1 MAILLLNT
9 LQMLMEKCHNRTVPD
24 EEDIREFMED
34 HAIPPYMPYGKTGPR
49 ITLVSAISLINR

>member
-1 MAILLLNT
+1 
-9 LQMLMEKCHNRTVPD
+9 MLMEKCHNRTVPD

-34 HAIPPYMPYGKTGPR
+34 HVIPPYMPYGKTGPR

>member
-1 MAILLLNT
+1 MSIIFLNV
-9 LQMLMEKCHNRTVPD
+9 LQMLLDKCHNRVVPD

-34 HAIPPYMPYGKTGPR
+34 YVISPFMPYGKKGAR